1 MLKDNQIVFYLSVFF
16 LLILLLVSFSIF
28 QTTSFFIDSTQG
40 ENISFK
46 LSEWKPAESKLE
58 IIKDGSI
65 YSIEEKID
73 SLNSTNQLQNF
84 HTQDN
89 QYLSFQYKI
98 ESDEDVLGFDD
109 PNFIVKINDE
119 IVLQDNAA
127 SGVWKRGFVNLKN
140 HKSSDDNYSI
150 DFISENTF
158 DEINPPTLIIKEI
171 STSKFLAKN
180 NDELKFSVSKENTKI
195 FIKYSVDESGLE
207 IQREKELTSPYEFL
221 ITEHFYDDE
230 IEYYSVDSF
239 GNVEASKFISI
250 YTDFEIPEKIDDINC
265 YSESDSELSAT
276 FTSPADSFSNLP
288 AYYEGAISI
297 NEITE
302 IDDWYSLEKVTL
314 SNFKK
319 FGASNLPSKSGSNEN
334 ILFQNLDTEK
344 SFFAIK
350 SSDQAGNYSQISSC
364 LR

>member
-16 LLILLLVSFSIF
+16 LLISLLVSFSIF

-84 HTQDN
+84 LTQDN

-98 ESDEDVLGFDD
+98 ESDEDALGFDD

-119 IVLQDNAA
+119 IVMQENAA
-127 SGVWKRGFVNLKN
+127 NGVWKRGFINLKN
-140 HKSSDDNYSI
+140 HKPIDDDYLI
-150 DFISENTF
+150 EFISENTF
-158 DEINPPTLIIKEI
+158 DEINPPTLILKEI
-171 STSKFLAKN
+171 STAKFLAKN
-180 NDELKFSVSKENTKI
+180 NDLLKFSVSKENTKI
-195 FIKYSVDESGLE
+195 IIKYSIDENGLE
-207 IQREKELTSPYEFL
+207 IEKELIAPYEFI
-221 ITEHFYDDE
+221 ITEHFYEDE

-250 YTDFEIPEKIDDINC
+250 YTDFEAPAKIDDINC
-265 YSESDSELSAT
+265 YAESDSELSAA

-302 IDDWYSLEKVTL
+302 IDDWYSLEKVNL
-314 SNFKK
+314 NNFKQ
-319 FGASNLPSKSGSNEN
+319 FGASNLPSKSSSSEN
-334 ILFQNLDTEK
+334 ILFQNLDSEK

-364 LR
+364 FR